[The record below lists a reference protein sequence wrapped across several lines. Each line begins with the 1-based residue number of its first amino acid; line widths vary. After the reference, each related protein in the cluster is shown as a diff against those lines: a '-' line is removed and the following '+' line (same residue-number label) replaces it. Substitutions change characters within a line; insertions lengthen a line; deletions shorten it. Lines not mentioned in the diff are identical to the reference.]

1 MIGQTIAML
10 VDSLRHLRSR
20 YLFWVVLIVSCLAAI
35 SLFATYSF
43 NAEGINLLG
52 MTTFENASLTK
63 GSSGSRS
70 FVAGVFNAIFVKLW
84 LGWGAIILAL
94 ISTASVLPDFL
105 QSGAIDVVVSK
116 PISRLRLLLL
126 KFLGSLA
133 FVVIQ
138 VGVGVGLAHLIIGFK
153 FDLWL
158 HTAFWAVPLIT
169 LQFVYLYAFSAFL
182 AVATR
187 STMASLLGTLLFWF
201 VIFIVQFSANTL
213 TEEAASS
220 RFMMESQE
228 ARVTAMEAHIAGLDR
243 EPNSLELRQLDV
255 VKARA
260 AEHRKLV
267 EGLEAWEKWLTLVET
282 AIPKTGD
289 VQRILANA
297 LNAPVGT
304 EFVGLFAD
312 LSEDEFR
319 PADMDEEEM
328 REAIDAGIA
337 GERAK
342 RRVDAAISIGTSL
355 GFTAIVII
363 AAGWVFKRRDL

>member
-1 MIGQTIAML
+1 
-10 VDSLRHLRSR
+10 
-20 YLFWVVLIVSCLAAI
+20 
-35 SLFATYSF
+35 
-43 NAEGINLLG
+43 
-52 MTTFENASLTK
+52 
-63 GSSGSRS
+63 
-70 FVAGVFNAIFVKLW
+70 
-84 LGWGAIILAL
+84 
-94 ISTASVLPDFL
+94 
-105 QSGAIDVVVSK
+105 
-116 PISRLRLLLL
+116 
-126 KFLGSLA
+126 
-133 FVVIQ
+133 
-138 VGVGVGLAHLIIGFK
+138 
-153 FDLWL
+153 
-158 HTAFWAVPLIT
+158 
-169 LQFVYLYAFSAFL
+169 
-182 AVATR
+182 
-187 STMASLLGTLLFWF
+187 
-201 VIFIVQFSANTL
+201 
-213 TEEAASS
+213 
-220 RFMMESQE
+220 MMESQE

-267 EGLEAWEKWLTLVET
+267 EGLEAWEKWLTLAET